1 MRGVSMAQKKLRHGN
16 QPLVQADLLC
26 RSLSVISGG
35 VAQRIERRITN
46 PWDAGSIPAPATN
59 LFSWLPGAQT
69 PDSRNRQTREG
80 QADYTC

>member
-1 MRGVSMAQKKLRHGN
+1 MRGVSMARKKLRHGN

-46 PWDAGSIPAPATN
+46 PWDAGSIPARRAF
-59 LFSWLPGAQT
+59 LFVGLRKPQLG
-69 PDSRNRQTREG
+69 EFV
-80 QADYTC
+80 